1 MLYNNCIEV
10 YNLTYEICEQ
20 EIVTGHT
27 FFSES
32 MTGTSGGVRIDRERQ
47 VNGPVRVHPKLWQVG
62 WDGCHRYMAMV
73 SESISRTGKRSLF
86 YRWLANPFRPVTD
99 GMDFSVV
106 EYA

>member
-32 MTGTSGGVRIDRERQ
+32 MTGNSGGVRIDRERQ
-47 VNGPVRVHPKLWQVG
+47 VNGPVRVHPKLRRVG

-73 SESISRTGKRSLF
+73 SEIIPVPEREAYFTG
-86 YRWLANPFRPVTD
+86 
-99 GMDFSVV
+99 G
-106 EYA
+106 